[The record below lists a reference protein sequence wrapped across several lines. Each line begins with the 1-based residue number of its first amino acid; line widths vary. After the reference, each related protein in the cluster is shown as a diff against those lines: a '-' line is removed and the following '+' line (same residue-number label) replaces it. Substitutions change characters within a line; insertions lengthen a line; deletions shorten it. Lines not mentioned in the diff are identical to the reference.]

1 MLLKEVES
9 VRSKLFGAVGA
20 IIAILMLLGALFPL
34 SQPVAADNPIK
45 PMIFVH
51 GYAGSGAQFESQAMR
66 FASNGYP
73 HDYIFVLEYD
83 TSGSP
88 GNFPAVWARLDTL
101 IANAKAQTGA
111 DKVYLLGH
119 SLGTFLCQGYLATP
133 SRAANVAKYVN
144 IDGSPAG
151 ALPGGVPTLALWATR
166 GFSYNPANT
175 IVGATNVF
183 LPNQTHVQVATS
195 PESFAEMY
203 KFFTG
208 NPPTTTQVLPEACD
222 QIEIAGRAEFFPA
235 NTGVG
240 DGTLE
245 IWKVNSA
252 SGARIGVVPQVTY
265 TLTGTGPEDG
275 AWGPFN
281 AEGGAYYEFVIV
293 RAGARPHHFY
303 LEPFIRSDYLVRL
316 LTSPPGGV
324 GDLVDR
330 NDHSVATVI
339 SRNKE
344 FWGDQGADN
353 DVLTIDGTNIIN
365 AATCPLMKYPPPNIT
380 GVIGIFAYD
389 YLLNDLTDLSTPI
402 PLFFALPF
410 FSGVDIYVPGA
421 DPPDATVSL
430 VLTPRGGGGKTQII
444 NIRNWA
450 SLTNSVSTPFND
462 FVQTEPV
469 PIDTSTN
476 KGTATFSSDMGTIVC
491 LSALNANS
499 FPANVP
505 VLEFPYG
512 LFSFKITEISAG
524 ATVTVTITLPTD
536 APKGIEY
543 WKYQQGKGWY
553 QIPVLSQGGKV
564 ITFQLTDGGVGDSD
578 GVANGIIVD
587 PGGPAVVVPTQVPA
601 VSPTLPEL
609 KRAQVS
615 VQYMSVSPQQAKSN
629 QPVTVLTNV
638 VNTGDEPGSL
648 NVALMINGQV
658 EQTKLVSV
666 GPQATQP
673 VKFTV
678 TKAEPG
684 TYTVG
689 ILDQQGSFTITGQ
702 GGDTASKS
710 TSSGLI
716 ILIVIAALVLATAMV
731 LLVSFRRS
739 A

>member
-1 MLLKEVES
+1 M
-9 VRSKLFGAVGA
+9 RSKLFSTLGA
-20 IIAILMLLGALFPL
+20 IIAILMIVGGSFPL
-34 SQPVAADNPIK
+34 SPPVAADSPIK

-73 HDYIFVLEYD
+73 HNYIFVLEYD

-144 IDGSPAG
+144 IDGSTAA

-166 GFSYNPANT
+166 GFSYNPSNT

-195 PESFAEMY
+195 PESFVEMY

-208 NPPTTTQVLPEACD
+208 NPPATDQVLPEPCN

-245 IWKVNSA
+245 IWKVNGA
-252 SGARIGVVPQVTY
+252 TGARIGVVPQVTY

-281 AEGGAYYEFVIV
+281 AEGGAYYEFVIN
-293 RAGARPHHFY
+293 RPCSRPHHFY
-303 LEPFIRSDYLVRL
+303 LEPFIRSDYLIRL
-316 LTSPPGGV
+316 LTSPPGGI
-324 GDLVDR
+324 GDLVQRD
-330 NDHSVATVI
+330 DKSVAIVI

-353 DVLTIDGTNIIN
+353 DVLTINGTNIIN
-365 AATCPLMKYPPPNIT
+365 AATSPLMKSPPPNIT

-389 YLLNDLTDLSTPI
+389 YLLNGLTNLSAPV
-402 PLFFALPF
+402 PLFYALAF
-410 FSGVDIYVPGA
+410 FTGVDIYIPGA
-421 DPPDATVSL
+421 DPPDGTTSM

-444 NIRNWA
+444 NMLNWA

-462 FVQTEPV
+462 FVQTEPIS
-469 PIDTSTN
+469 IDTSTGE
-476 KGTATFSSDMGTIVC
+476 GTATFSSNMGTIVC
-491 LSALNANS
+491 PTAVSEDSLPPASAPRLS
-499 FPANVP
+499 FP
-505 VLEFPYG
+505 FG
-512 LFSFKITEISAG
+512 LFSFKITGIAAG
-524 ATVTVTITLPTD
+524 STVTVTITLPSD
-536 APKGIEY
+536 APNGVQY
-543 WKYQQGKGWY
+543 WKYQQGEGWY
-553 QIPVLSQGGKV
+553 QIPVLSSSGNV
-564 ITFQLTDGGVGDSD
+564 ITIQLTDGGAGDSD
-578 GVANGIIVD
+578 LVANGIIID
-587 PGGPAVVVPTQVPA
+587 PGGPAVITPIQSLK

-615 VQYMSVSPQQAKSN
+615 VQYVSVAPKQAASN
-629 QPVTVLTNV
+629 QPVTVTTNV

-648 NVALMINGQV
+648 NVALMINGRV
-658 EQTKLVSV
+658 EQTKMVSV

-673 VKFTV
+673 IKFTII
-678 TKAEPG
+678 KAEPG
-684 TYTVG
+684 TYQVD
-689 ILDQQGSFTITGQ
+689 IFDQQDSFTIVGQ
-702 GGDTASKS
+702 SGS
-710 TSSGLI
+710 TDGRPVSSGMI
-716 ILIVIAALVLATAMV
+716 ILVVISALILATVIV
-731 LLVSFRRS
+731 LIVSFRRS